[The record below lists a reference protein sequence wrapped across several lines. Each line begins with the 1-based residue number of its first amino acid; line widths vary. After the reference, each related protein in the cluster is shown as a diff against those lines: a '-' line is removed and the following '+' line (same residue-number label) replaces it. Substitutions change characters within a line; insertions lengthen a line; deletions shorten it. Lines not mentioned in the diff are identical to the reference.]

1 MIYSKFQKLTPTDNV
16 DLTGYREAFE
26 FIFENKDIRNVAIS
40 GAYSSGKSSLL
51 ESYKK
56 LNKDKKF
63 VHISLAHFG
72 PEIKKQDDNGKPINN
87 ETIIEGKILNQL
99 IQQIPEERIP
109 QTDFRIKKSV
119 KDKRVLCYTTLILV
133 FALLVLFI
141 TKFEKWTTFVG
152 NMEESFVKKFLQL
165 TTEPN
170 SLIFAG
176 IVLMVIL
183 GGCIYWFL
191 TIQKSKNILRKL
203 SFQGNEI
210 EIFSENENSY
220 FDKYLN
226 EVLYLFENADF
237 DVFVFE
243 DIDRFNTISIF
254 ERLREI
260 NTLVN
265 IRLAGKR
272 TVRFFY
278 LLRDDMFSNKD
289 RTKFFDYI
297 LPVVPVV
304 DSSNSYNKLK
314 EYLLYADMYKEFDD
328 RFLRDLSL
336 YIDDLRLLK
345 NIINEFLIYYE
356 KLKKIDLNVNKMLAL
371 VTYKNIF
378 PKDFSELQLNKGFVY
393 SLFEKKE
400 ILISNEKENIEN
412 KISECRKRRQNCENE
427 MLESMEE
434 LKLVLN
440 NKSTKSSQTGNYA
453 LQQQLK
459 REYEQWKNDTYPIRE
474 MAIKDKMN
482 NGRVVI
488 ERELEELK
496 EQLKKIKSI
505 SFAEIINR
513 SNIDSVFQLT
523 TRNEI
528 GVENNYEEIKTNEYF
543 PLLKFLMRNG
553 YLDESYNDYMT
564 FFYENSL
571 TRRDKLFLRSIADR
585 KAKEH
590 DYKLDNPRLVLSN
603 LRETDFWQEE
613 CLNYSLISYL
623 LNPSV
628 DSKFFEAFMSQIK
641 KTDNIAFLVSLY
653 DQEQNRERLVE
664 LINRNFPDFFKKL
677 LKGYLYNEEM
687 LQEYSFY
694 SLDNSSLDVL
704 ENMNEGGVFK
714 EYIEGQNRYY
724 SLHVINIERLII
736 ILKSLDVRFENV
748 SFTENELLLRKIYED
763 NIYKLNYEN
772 IHMFLNAMYTL
783 DADEVDY
790 TKCLTMVFS
799 ESEQPLCKYVCA
811 NMDEAVSAVL
821 VGTDGTIRDNNA
833 CILDVL
839 NSDKVSD
846 ENKLLYMERLSTKI
860 DNIEEILDA
869 RYRVEAIK
877 TGKAKCTVENII
889 SYYDI
894 EKLSDILISF
904 INESSAELDFS
915 SYEFKS
921 ATVKNA
927 FFKECVAT
935 SKLND
940 EKYRQ
945 MVSSLKIKFPNF
957 NIKNMEE
964 SKVQILINEDIIQMN
979 ANDLNFIR
987 REYPKCMQNYVE
999 KNIEKYFSVVGAN
1012 PPLEEIKC
1020 ALTWNIPTEKKSVL
1034 LGKTSEKISVF
1045 EKNYPEDIKVMI
1057 LEAHLKPE
1065 DIPGLLVGYSG
1076 YGLQLKEKVKK
1087 VAKNQFGKVIAIA
1100 KELPMETIFELL
1112 ADPQIPINSRRDLLS
1127 NTVGRMEDIERV
1139 QALKSINATQIA
1151 KLFEPNKKPKIVLD
1165 EENRAVLNI
1174 LQESHIILG
1183 YEEDL
1188 EKNIFKVLRR
1198 KKRTSEL
1205 KTELL

>member
-72 PEIKKQDDNGKPINN
+72 PEIKKQDDNGKPINI

-99 IQQIPEERIP
+99 IQQISEEKIP

-119 KDKRVLCYTTLILV
+119 KRKQKLMYTFLILILV
-133 FALLVLFI
+133 LMVLYVV
-141 TKFEKWTTFVG
+141 KFEKWTAFVA
-152 NMEESFVKKFLQL
+152 NMEESFIKSFFQIS
-165 TTEPN
+165 TESN
-170 SLIFAG
+170 ALLFVSATLVLLAG
-176 IVLMVIL
+176 A
-183 GGCIYWFL
+183 CIYWFL
-191 TIQKSKNILRKL
+191 TIQKGKNMLRKL

-226 EVLYLFENADF
+226 EVLYLFENSDF

-356 KLKKIDLNVNKMLAL
+356 KLKKINLDVNKMLSI

-393 SLFEKKE
+393 SLFEQKE
-400 ILISNEKENIEN
+400 SFISAEKEKLQAQIEDYKNMIEN
-412 KISECRKRRQNCENE
+412 CKNELLESSEELDMVKEARYNKYNSMAGSPRRQ
-427 MLESMEE
+427 
-434 LKLVLN
+434 
-440 NKSTKSSQTGNYA
+440 Q
-453 LQQQLK
+453 LQK
-459 REYEQWKNDTYPIRE
+459 EYEQWLKDTYPVRKATIENKNSSKYILLENKLHE
-474 MAIKDKMN
+474 MQEQHKY
-482 NGRVVI
+482 
-488 ERELEELK
+488 LENAALA
-496 EQLKKIKSI
+496 QIL
-505 SFAEIINR
+505 NR
-513 SNIDSVFQLT
+513 DNIDSVFQLT

-736 ILKSLDVRFENV
+736 TLKSLDVRFENV
-748 SFTENELLLRKIYED
+748 SFTENELLFRKIYED

-783 DADEVDY
+783 DVDEVDY

-860 DNIEEILDA
+860 DNIEEILDI

-889 SYYDI
+889 TYYDI

-964 SKVQILINEDIIQMN
+964 SKIQILINEDIIQMN

-999 KNIEKYFSVVGAN
+999 KNIEKYFLVVGAN

-1020 ALTWNIPTEKKSVL
+1020 ALTWNIPIEKKSVL

-1045 EKNYPEDIKVMI
+1045 EKNYPEDIRAMI
-1057 LEAHLKPE
+1057 LETHLKPE

-1100 KELPMETIFELL
+1100 KELPMETVFELL
-1112 ADPQIPINSRRDLLS
+1112 ADSQIPIKSRRDLLS